1 MQPDTER
8 PSLARKLAIAFLL
21 LAAVALI
28 AVSGSAATFSEVDGW
43 YAGAQKAPW
52 SPPNWVFGPVWSVL
66 YPIIALSGWLVW
78 RAGFRAQ
85 RKNAATGLLAL
96 YAAQLVLNG
105 LWTPVFFA
113 GYPVAG
119 PAAWWAAFVHS
130 DADHHGHL
138 VRARRGCVVK
148 DRRISDGSL
157 PCLAA
162 LRRVPQ
168 PRHSAAELRLLMA
181 SGPPRV
187 NGFRLTD
194 RSRHNETTKGGQS

>member
-1 MQPDTER
+1 MRIATVQPDTER
-8 PSLARKLAIAFLL
+8 PSLAGKLAIAFLL

-28 AVSGSAATFSEVDGW
+28 AIGGSAATFSEVDGW
-43 YAGAQKAPW
+43 YARAQKAPW

-66 YPIIALSGWLVW
+66 YLIIALSGWLVW

-119 PAAWWAAFVHS
+119 PAAWWAAFVIILTLIITVIWFGLGAVAWS
-130 DADHHGHL
+130 
-138 VRARRGCVVK
+138 
-148 DRRISDGSL
+148 RIAAFLMVPYLAWLLFAASL
-157 PCLAA
+157 NLAI
-162 LRRVPQ
+162 P
-168 PRHSAAELRLLMA
+168 LL
-181 SGPPRV
+181 
-187 NGFRLTD
+187 N
-194 RSRHNETTKGGQS
+194 